1 MPNTDCQKNSTDL
14 ASQPNSMS
22 SYFEIKG
29 LYVPGSFRT
38 KHAFESF
45 LRLLSFPGHEIEF
58 HFVRDPAQPQDEL
71 TPQIPFY
78 EGERQG
84 IIEACI
90 AGMTTQRNTAL
101 NMSVAEYC
109 VFEVKTTVDP
119 QKLVLEATHEQL
131 VDEITRH
138 FPGDHQLLF
147 WKMSKNEFEA
157 RKGPAGIQIKGIK
170 KGGSHSVGF
179 SELFANVYHTVSW
192 RMSLTLKT
200 GYKSAQQ
207 ALYKKTRL
215 ARCVDFLFGTRLLD
229 KHHEDM
235 IEFSQNFGDLAQ
247 CKMTFHAWGEDARQ
261 ESENVRMLDSVL
273 RGMGVCDL
281 SDGCVVSSEQAFN
294 YLPISRPGSLW
305 RTGSVLFRAKDG
317 KVIPYT
323 PYSMNQRAH
332 TELVYDARG
341 QSLESYHSTMNQAL
355 IAVLPGLPR
364 IGRITIGGK
373 SDPFVEVLCAD
384 LVDTEKYL
392 VLQKTLTP
400 AIEDAVNIF
409 GTSYGIQRAAE
420 FEVRGIV
427 SFLIMLCSDQFGR
440 TGGDDSIYDLFRMG
454 ISEVYHRYSEGVC
467 PKAYVK
473 GACQSVDNALSN
485 LKEAAPLSWW
495 GVVTLLHE
503 HQLYEVAMQAQH
515 HAVPVLADFVHIL
528 QDSPMIQDEFYQVR
542 DWNTGEP
549 IVAVVRRKILA
560 AIAAWPALSQPTMF
574 DIGASRIVTISV
586 SSAGTK
592 PACEK
597 DWAEAVLYLLARSA
611 LISRDFN
618 MRQRFS
624 THLIP
629 EAFQEY
635 HQRVAD
641 EEERLGR
648 KLCFSQYQKV
658 AQFPPV
664 VGCLTGDLRN
674 SRMTGSAV
682 TLDMNDVRGID
693 NRFLQ
698 MFTTVATLAPESLNP
713 DEKLKADAL
722 SETLDCD
729 GFSAHKRGINL
740 LFSARTRSDTH
751 HLMEHKLFLQFFGRM

>member
-1 MPNTDCQKNSTDL
+1 MPTADCQKDSTDL
-14 ASQPNSMS
+14 AAKPTSMS

-58 HFVRDPAQPQDEL
+58 HFVRDPARQQDER
-71 TPQIPFY
+71 TPHMPFD
-78 EGERQG
+78 EAKGQG

-90 AGMTTQRNTAL
+90 AGMTAQCDTAL
-101 NMSVAEYC
+101 KMSVAEYC

-119 QKLVLEATHEQL
+119 RKRVLKATHEQF
-131 VDEITRH
+131 VDTLTRY
-138 FPGDHQLLF
+138 FPGDYQMLF
-147 WKMSKNEFEA
+147 WSISKREFDE
-157 RKGPAGIQIKGIK
+157 RKGPEGIQVRGVK
-170 KGGSHSVGF
+170 KGGNHSVGF
-179 SELFANVYHTVSW
+179 SELFTNVYHTVSW

-215 ARCVDFLFGTRLLD
+215 VRCFDFLFGTRLLD

-235 IEFSQNFGDLAQ
+235 IEYSQKFGDLAQ

-261 ESENVRMLDSVL
+261 ESENVWMLGSVL
-273 RGMGVCDL
+273 HGMGASDL
-281 SDGCVVSSEQAFN
+281 DDGCVVSAEQAFN

-323 PYSMNQRAH
+323 PYSMYQRAH

-341 QSLESYHSTMNQAL
+341 QSLESYHATMNKAL
-355 IAVLPGLPR
+355 IAVLPSLPR
-364 IGRITIGGK
+364 IGRITIGAK
-373 SDPFVEVLCAD
+373 SDAFVEALSTD
-384 LVDTEKYL
+384 QVDEEKYL

-400 AIEDAVNIF
+400 SIEDAVNIF
-409 GTSYGIQRAAE
+409 GTSYGIQSAAE

-427 SFLIMLCSDQFGR
+427 SFLIMLCSDQSGR
-440 TGGDDSIYDLFRMG
+440 MGNADAIYDLFRLG
-454 ISEVYHRYSEGVC
+454 ISELYHWFSEDMSPKDYVPGVC
-467 PKAYVK
+467 K
-473 GACQSVDNALSN
+473 SVDGALAN
-485 LKEAAPLSWW
+485 LKVEAPASWW
-495 GVVTLLHE
+495 SVVTLLHTHE
-503 HQLYEVAMQAQH
+503 LYELAMQAQH
-515 HAVPVLADFVHIL
+515 HAVPVLADFAYVL
-528 QDSPMIQDEFYQVR
+528 NYSPAVQDQFHGAT
-542 DWNTGEP
+542 DWSTGES
-549 IVAVVRRKILA
+549 IVAIVCRKLLA
-560 AIAAWPALSQPTMF
+560 AIEAWPALSHPTMF
-574 DIGASRIVTISV
+574 DIGCSRIVTLNISA
-586 SSAGTK
+586 AGK
-592 PACEK
+592 NPAHET
-597 DWAEAVLYLLARSA
+597 DWTQAVMYLLARSA

-629 EAFQEY
+629 EAFQDY

-658 AQFPPV
+658 AQFAPV

-682 TLDMNDVRGID
+682 TLDMNDIRGID

-698 MFTTVATLAPESLNP
+698 LFTTVATLAPESLDP
-713 DEKLKADAL
+713 DEKMKAEAL

-729 GFSAHKRGINL
+729 GFTAHKHGINL

-751 HLMEHKLFLQFFGRM
+751 HLMEHKLFLPLGGTV